1 MIYDDIIAYLSG
13 EYRKGKTY
21 QQIADERGLS
31 FGYIHDLIHG
41 RNKVERMSLVTFFK
55 LFPSAQISLFG
66 SAVASPACSSDELER
81 VRINAERD
89 RLAHERRELDL
100 ERQVF
105 ELEKRIAELEQRPA
119 RSPLTMDG
127 GAAAPY
133 RASSLSSQSTK

>member
-1 MIYDDIIAYLSG
+1 MDLAEQIVAALRARNRDGETYEQMEKASG
-13 EYRKGKTY
+13 VSG
-21 QQIADERGLS
+21 S
-31 FGYIHDLIHG
+31 YIHQLAN
-41 RNKVERMSLVTFFK
+41 RQSSPLNMSLK
-55 LFPSAQISLFG
+55 KLLALFPRAEIRLESA
-66 SAVASPACSSDELER
+66 AADASPSDMDRARLESERSELEFR
-81 VRINAERD
+81 
-89 RLAHERRELDL
+89 RRELDL